1 MAQASGG
8 WKASDDNQALATT
21 IVKAVQASGELYRH
35 GLGMIASE
43 NIVSP
48 AVRDIVGS
56 DLHGRYAEGLPGKAV
71 LSGV

>member
-35 GLGMIASE
+35 GLGT
-43 NIVSP
+43 VSYTHLR
-48 AVRDIVGS
+48 A
-56 DLHGRYAEGLPGKAV
+56 HET
-71 LSGV
+71 